1 MDTKPL
7 IYERISKCISEVEAV
22 GKNGK
27 NQSQGYSF
35 RSIDDFYDAMQPVL
49 SRNRVFVAPTILEH
63 TREQRTTAKG
73 GFVMTTLTKVR
84 YKIFTEDGSFIEADA
99 LGEGADSGDKSANK
113 AAAGAMK
120 YLFMNV
126 FAVRVNG
133 ESHDSERESH
143 DYMPTRTIS
152 PPESSDVEEPQTPT
166 PTVPTPTR
174 TRGELL
180 QHLLTVLCPTVE
192 LQSMVVAYL
201 QKVPSPSGKI
211 LLGQGEGFEKL
222 DAKVLNWMNF
232 NWPTVIDKVEAW
244 AANQNPA
251 FQAMHAAVENPPLN
265 IDWRN
270 AVPPFVPADPAKKHL
285 AGLTL
290 QKLFDKDPKY
300 AFGVAANYAAPEMNA
315 TEYDIQFEKCC
326 QQWRKE
332 KGK

>member
-84 YKIFTEDGSFIEADA
+84 FKIFTEDGSFIEADA

-166 PTVPTPTR
+166 PTVPAPTK

-180 QHLLTVLCPTVE
+180 QNILTVLCPTVE
-192 LQSMVVAYL
+192 LQTLVLGYL
-201 QKVPSPSGKI
+201 RKVPSPSGRI
-211 LLGQGEGFEKL
+211 LLQPNEDFGAL
-222 DAKVLNWMNF
+222 DVKVLNWMNF
-232 NWPTVIDKVEAW
+232 NWMTVIDKVEAW

-251 FQAMHAAVENPPLN
+251 FQAMHAAVENPPIKL
-265 IDWRN
+265 DWRV
-270 AVPPFVPADPAKKHL
+270 AVLPFVPADPTKTHL

-290 QKLFDKDPKY
+290 QKLFDADSKW
-300 AFGVAANYAAPEMNA
+300 AFGVAMNYKAFDADA
-315 TEYDIQFEKCC
+315 TDADRHFEACC